1 MGISPGHDVESR
13 LVSFDTPRRP
23 KPPTITVT
31 PGASQDD
38 RDSSSTTRLATAYDA
53 PQRVVAADNA
63 SQPLLGPGT
72 GRGRSSSSSSF
83 ASSLRPDAPPR
94 RIFPNIP
101 IDASASGSLEP
112 YPRSPSFHDGSS
124 TTTMAPV
131 FSVGRSRAS
140 SGITVIRHGDNDNI
154 LAPGP
159 GKRVSSHTEDNPFA
173 FGPNVIAEMIASKS
187 LTEFQALGGLAK
199 LAQGLRTDL
208 LTGLS
213 LDEAWLHGTVRSGSA
228 SLATAARHQESYQV
242 LQARRAVY
250 GTNRLPDQK
259 TKGIFELMI
268 LALSDKVLVLL
279 SVVAI
284 ISLSLGLYQAF
295 GQPHK
300 PGQPRVEWVE
310 GVTIMVAVII
320 VVVTGALND
329 YQKERQ
335 FARLNKRKEDRMVKA
350 IRSGRSVEISIYDVL
365 AGDVLHLEPGDLV
378 PADGILISGYTVR
391 CDESSMTGESEQI
404 QKVAGDEA
412 LARLHTSGDVDSL
425 DPFIIAGSKVLE
437 GIGTYIVTG
446 VGINSTH
453 GRLMMSLT
461 ERTDETPLQKK
472 LSIVAD
478 KIAISGVAAAVTL
491 FVVLTAKFLSQLSG
505 SHDSPFEQVQAFLRI
520 FIVSI
525 AIVVVAVP
533 EGLPLAVTLALA
545 IAVTRMLKDNN
556 LVRILS
562 ACETM
567 GNATTVCCDKTG
579 TLTTNRMTVCAGT
592 VGVAGRFLDE
602 GSQPGGSES
611 RRGSVRPNSYNTME
625 GTAGSSAWKDG
636 AVPMGTFCSLLA
648 SDVRDIM
655 VKSIAIN
662 STAFEGEEDGKP
674 AYIGS
679 KTEAALLTFARDW
692 LGMQPLDVERENA
705 EVVEIY
711 PFNSTRKCMAVVTQL
726 PNGLYRIYLK
736 GAPEIVLEKSS
747 RVISKTTSQLSENVN
762 LTEDRLEVLTGAINE
777 YASQSLRTLGFAYRD
792 LPSWPPL
799 GDGVGEVPFDD
810 IFADMTF
817 IGVLGLQDPL
827 RPGVEA
833 AVELCQHAGVFVRM
847 VTGDSVRTA
856 QAVARKCGILTES
869 GVIME
874 GPDFRKLSV
883 PEMDSILPH
892 LQVLA
897 RSSPEDKRMLVKR
910 LKELGETVAVTG
922 DGSNDGPALR
932 AADVGFSMGI
942 SGTEVAKDASSIIL
956 MDDNFSSIVKAIEWG
971 RTVNDVIKK
980 FLHFQLTVNVT
991 AVTLTFVSAV
1001 ASNKEES
1008 ILTPV
1013 QLLWVNLIMDTFA
1026 ALALATEPAN
1036 PTVLEREPERKTAP
1050 LISPTGWKM
1059 IIGQAIYQLIAVML
1073 LYFKGN
1079 EMLGYTQPE
1088 DMERLQTLIFNAFV
1102 WMQVFNLT
1110 NNRRLDNKLN
1120 VFSGILQNPFFIAV
1134 NMVIITGQVLIIY
1147 FGGSVLATTRLSAN
1161 EWAISLLIGFASLP
1175 VGMLLRLTPDA
1186 SLQRIFTFRVGTQ
1199 RSRETRASEA
1209 SEGDQWHRAIE
1220 NVRFKLGSRRQPR
1233 SSRLERLRRGILPFV
1248 KAKLFGV
1255 AQDDDGEV
1263 DEISPLLPF
1272 NSRQDLS
1279 RTGSICA
1286 PAAAVM
1292 AGIVA
1297 GGVAGWPRIPDET

>member
-1 MGISPGHDVESR
+1 
-13 LVSFDTPRRP
+13 
-23 KPPTITVT
+23 
-31 PGASQDD
+31 
-38 RDSSSTTRLATAYDA
+38 
-53 PQRVVAADNA
+53 
-63 SQPLLGPGT
+63 
-72 GRGRSSSSSSF
+72 
-83 ASSLRPDAPPR
+83 
-94 RIFPNIP
+94 
-101 IDASASGSLEP
+101 
-112 YPRSPSFHDGSS
+112 
-124 TTTMAPV
+124 MAPV
-131 FSVGRSRAS
+131 FSTGRSRAS
-140 SGITVIRHGDNDNI
+140 SGITVMRHEDNDNI
-154 LAPGP
+154 PAPSP
-159 GKRVSSHTEDNPFA
+159 GKGVSSHIEDNPFA

-187 LTEFQALGGLAK
+187 LSEFQALGGLAK

-213 LDEAWLHGTVRSGSA
+213 LGEAWLHDTVRSGST
-228 SLATAARHQESYQV
+228 SRATAARHQESYQV

-268 LALSDKVLVLL
+268 LALSDKVLILL

-329 YQKERQ
+329 HQKERQ

-404 QKVAGDEA
+404 QKVTGDEA
-412 LARLHTSGDVDSL
+412 LAKLHTSGDVDSL

-478 KIAISGVAAAVTL
+478 KIAISGVAAAGVL

-602 GSQPGGSES
+602 GQLGGSES
-611 RRGSVRPNSYNTME
+611 RRGSVRPNSYTTME
-625 GTAGSSAWKDG
+625 GTPGSSAWKDG
-636 AVPMGTFCSLLA
+636 AVPTGKFCSLLA

-726 PNGLYRIYLK
+726 PNGWYRIYLK

-747 RVISKTTSQLSENVN
+747 RVTSKTASQLSEDVH
-762 LTEDRLEVLTGAINE
+762 LTKDKLDMVTGAINE
-777 YASQSLRTLGFAYRD
+777 YASQSLRTLGFSYRD

-799 GDGVGEVPFDD
+799 GYEVGEVSFDD
-810 IFADMTF
+810 IFADMTLL
-817 IGVLGLQDPL
+817 GVLGLQDPL

-847 VTGDSVRTA
+847 VTGDNVRTA

-874 GPDFRKLSV
+874 GPDFRKLSI

-1001 ASNKEES
+1001 ASDKEES

-1036 PTVLEREPERKTAP
+1036 PTVLEREPERKTAQ

-1059 IIGQAIYQLIAVML
+1059 IIGQAIYQLIAVMI
-1073 LYFKGN
+1073 LYYKGN

-1120 VFSGILQNPFFIAV
+1120 VFSGILQNPFFIAINV
-1134 NMVIITGQVLIIY
+1134 VIVTGQVLIIY

-1161 EWAISLLIGFASLP
+1161 EWAISLFFGFASLP
-1175 VGMLLRLTPDA
+1175 VGMLLRLTPDE
-1186 SLQRIFTFRVGTQ
+1186 SLQRIFTFRVGNQ
-1199 RSRETRASEA
+1199 GSMETWASEA

-1220 NVRFKLGSRRQPR
+1220 NKTRLNRSRDSCETLATII
-1233 SSRLERLRRGILPFV
+1233 SSHGLTGFIKPAGELLEPTRP
-1248 KAKLFGV
+1248 
-1255 AQDDDGEV
+1255 
-1263 DEISPLLPF
+1263 P
-1272 NSRQDLS
+1272 
-1279 RTGSICA
+1279 
-1286 PAAAVM
+1286 
-1292 AGIVA
+1292 
-1297 GGVAGWPRIPDET
+1297 